1 MTHEERE
8 QQHFQ
13 MALSTRLLT
22 NGYVHPRVSLPALDP
37 VRTWHTC
44 ATTHDA
50 RKLNTELSQMG
61 WPPIATASMSR
72 TGFPVTRMARHVRAC
87 GMTRGFLMPTVYA
100 SDLGCAEH
108 TGINLLVR
116 NLWRGDD

>member
-1 MTHEERE
+1 
-8 QQHFQ
+8 
-13 MALSTRLLT
+13 MANELQYLQGNSPMRFLAG
-22 NGYVHPRVSLPALDP
+22 GYVHPRVSLPALDP

-61 WPPIATASMSR
+61 WPPIAIAPMSR
-72 TGFPVTRMARHVRAC
+72 MGFPVTRMAQHMRAC

-100 SDLGCAEH
+100 SDLGCDEH

-116 NLWRGDD
+116 NIWRGDA